1 MKNMIKKILKDATKQ
16 FVKIYGNENFYWF
29 Y

>member
-1 MKNMIKKILKDATKQ
+1 MKNMIKKFFKEAIKQ